1 MHKRIHIV
9 YLFLI
14 LCCCLSAQSKED
26 LKKQRDAL
34 ISEIKYS
41 NALISDARKAQVFTE
56 EELAILEQQIDLRNR
71 LIRSI
76 RKEMGGLESD
86 IEKNESAIRAKE
98 AELERLKKEYSKLI
112 YLAYKHNN
120 SYDQMLYI
128 FASDDFYQ
136 AWMRLRHLKDVA
148 AYREDQGQEIQNT
161 KSLLAEKNA
170 ELEIQRKEKAQLLK
184 EQKAEQASLD
194 KDRQMKRETLT
205 ALREKE
211 KELIQ
216 DVQDKEKKQRQLNK
230 KIEELIAAELR
241 ASRKGKPK
249 GDFSL
254 TPEEKLSSQSFA
266 QNKGKLPWP
275 VERGVKTSS
284 FGTHAHPVLPGIEIT
299 NNGIDISTEQN
310 AYVRTIFEGEI
321 SGVIAIPGSGMAVVV
336 KHGGYRTVYSNLKE
350 VLVSKGQSISTKQS
364 LGILLPDG
372 SGSKCHIEIWQ
383 VTSDGMRKLDPSIW
397 LAR

>member
-1 MHKRIHIV
+1 MLKRNHIV
-9 YLFLI
+9 VIFFL
-14 LCCCLSAQSKED
+14 LCQFVSGQSKDD
-26 LKKQRDAL
+26 LRKERNAL
-34 ISEIKYS
+34 LSEIKYS
-41 NALISDARKAQVFTE
+41 NKLISDARKAQQFTQ
-56 EELAILEQQIDLRNR
+56 EELSILQQQIDLRNR

-76 RKEMGGLESD
+76 RKEMGSLEGD
-86 IEKNESAIRAKE
+86 ITKNEQAIRDKE
-98 AELERLKKEYSKLI
+98 AELERLKNEYSKLV

-148 AYREDQGQEIQNT
+148 AYRAGQGVEIQAT
-161 KSLLAEKNA
+161 KTLLADKNA
-170 ELEIQRKEKAQLLK
+170 ELEVQRKEKLVLLE
-184 EQKAEQASLD
+184 EQKAEQATLD
-194 KDRQMKRETLT
+194 KDRKMKRESLA
-205 ALREKE
+205 ALKDKE
-211 KELIQ
+211 KELKK

-230 KIEELIAAELR
+230 KIEELIAAELK

-275 VERGVKTSS
+275 VEKGIKTAS
-284 FGTHAHPVLPGIEIT
+284 FGTHAHPVLPGLEVT

-310 AYVRTIFEGEI
+310 AMVRTIFEGEV
-321 SGVIAIPGSGMAVVV
+321 SGIIEIPGSGMAVVV

-350 VLVSKGQSISTKQS
+350 LLVGKGQSIDTKQS
-364 LGILLPDG
+364 IGILLPDG
-372 SGSKCHIEIWQ
+372 NGSKCHVEIWQ
-383 VTSDGMRKLDPSIW
+383 VTSNGMRKLDPAIW

>member
-1 MHKRIHIV
+1 MYKRIYIV
-9 YLFLI
+9 ALFFL
-14 LCCCLSAQSKED
+14 LCQLVSAQNKDD

-34 ISEIKYS
+34 LSEIKYS
-41 NALISDARKAQVFTE
+41 NKLISDARKAQEFTQ
-56 EELAILEQQIDLRNR
+56 EELAILQQQIDLRNQ

-76 RKEMGGLESD
+76 RKEMGGLDTD
-86 IEKNESAIRAKE
+86 IAKNEQAILEKE
-98 AELERLKKEYSKLI
+98 AELIRLKNEYAKLI

-148 AYREDQGQEIQNT
+148 AYREGQGDEIQAT
-161 KSLLAEKNA
+161 KALLAKKNKD
-170 ELEIQRKEKAQLLK
+170 LEIQRKEKVVLLQ
-184 EQKAEQASLD
+184 EQKIEQASLD
-194 KDRQMKRETLT
+194 KDRKIKRESLA
-205 ALREKE
+205 ALRDKE
-211 KELIQ
+211 KDLKK

-230 KIEELIAAELR
+230 KIEELIAAEIK
-241 ASRKGKPK
+241 ASQKGKPK

-254 TPEEKLSSQSFA
+254 TPEEALSSQSFA

-275 VERGVKTSS
+275 VEKGVRISS

-310 AYVRTIFEGEI
+310 AMVRSIFEGEI
-321 SGVIAIPGSGMAVVV
+321 SGIIEIPGSGMAVVI

-350 VLVSKGQSISTKQS
+350 VLVSKGQSIGTKQS
-364 LGILLPDG
+364 IGLLLPEG
-372 SGSKCHIEIWQ
+372 NGSKCHVEIWQ
-383 VTSDGMRKLDPSIW
+383 VTSSGMRKLDPAIW

>member
-1 MHKRIHIV
+1 MRKRNHIV
-9 YLFLI
+9 VLFFL
-14 LCCCLSAQSKED
+14 LCQVISGQSKDALRQE
-26 LKKQRDAL
+26 RDAL
-34 ISEIKYS
+34 LSEIKYS
-41 NALISDARKAQVFTE
+41 NKLISDARKAQKFTQ
-56 EELAILEQQIDLRNR
+56 EELSILQQQIDLRNR

-76 RKEMGGLESD
+76 RKEKGSLEKD
-86 IEKNESAIRAKE
+86 ITTNEQAIKDKA
-98 AELERLKKEYSKLI
+98 AELDRLKNEYSKLI

-148 AYREDQGQEIQNT
+148 AYRADQGVEIQET
-161 KSLLAEKNA
+161 KKLLAEKNA
-170 ELEIQRKEKAQLLK
+170 ALEEQHKEKLILLD
-184 EQKAEQASLD
+184 EQKAEQAILD
-194 KDRQMKRETLT
+194 KDRKVKRESLA
-205 ALREKE
+205 ALRDKE
-211 KELIQ
+211 KDLKK

-230 KIEELIAAELR
+230 KIEELIAAELK

-275 VERGVKTSS
+275 VEKGVKTAS

-299 NNGIDISTEQN
+299 NNGIDISTEQH
-310 AYVRTIFEGEI
+310 AMVRSIFEGEV
-321 SGVIAIPGSGMAVVV
+321 SGIIEIPGSGMAVVI
-336 KHGGYRTVYSNLKE
+336 KHGGYRTVYSNIKE
-350 VLVSKGQSISTKQS
+350 ILVSKGQSIDTKQNI
-364 LGILLPDG
+364 GILLPDG
-372 SGSKCHIEIWQ
+372 NGSKCHIEIWQ
-383 VTSDGMRKLDPSIW
+383 VTSNGMRKLDPGIW